1 MYASPT
7 PRGPGSV
14 SGARR
19 TSRPGSPTRSPAAS
33 STPATCACTR
43 SPVFREGAT
52 WDRLYQTL
60 VDYWPDLLSYE
71 TKSSYTFPV
80 VRLDPVASPPAIP
93 EPG

>member
-1 MYASPT
+1 
-7 PRGPGSV
+7 
-14 SGARR
+14 
-19 TSRPGSPTRSPAAS
+19 
-33 STPATCACTR
+33 
-43 SPVFREGAT
+43 VFREGAT

-60 VDYWPDLLSYE
+60 VDYWPDMLSYE